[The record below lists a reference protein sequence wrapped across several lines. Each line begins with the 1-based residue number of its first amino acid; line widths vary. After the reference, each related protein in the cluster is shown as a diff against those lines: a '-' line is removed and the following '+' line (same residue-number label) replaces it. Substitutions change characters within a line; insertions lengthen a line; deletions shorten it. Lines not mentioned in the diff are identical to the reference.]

1 MAGKNFEG
9 DEEQVSNC
17 NLTKIIKF
25 WDLRTDGPG
34 RGRRLCRIKS
44 KLTTIRYIFT
54 KNFVYA
60 KKLAAKLNFLGQLK
74 TIESIFN
81 GTKLNRFSLRFVDH
95 EVESAY
101 NDTAIAR
108 SIGVMRLSLLS
119 AIIIYAA
126 FSILDFYAI
135 PEVFKEA
142 AIIRFCFA
150 IPIFLI
156 VFGLT
161 YTKYYAIFAQP
172 GAAFC
177 MLASGVSII
186 VMTAIADEPGNYLY
200 YAGLTP
206 LIIFCCCL
214 PPTRFLYASFVTVF
228 LIAAYHIAAIWYNPI
243 PLLILMANDF
253 FLLTAAGMGVFAAYF
268 QELAQRRDFINMKML
283 DEERVKSDI
292 LAEKAQAANHS
303 KSEFLA
309 IMSHELRTP
318 LNAIIGF
325 SEILEKEMFGPLGKE
340 QYQEYSHDI
349 NVSGQHLLSIINDIL
364 DLSKAEAGKLV
375 LQEEEVSIV
384 DTVNSTL
391 RVIRDNAAERGVRL
405 IFDVPSRDHRMIGDP
420 RLLAQ
425 VFLNLFSNA
434 VKFTHK
440 GGSVSIGFQSLEN
453 GNLQIRIRDT
463 GIGIDP
469 ENIEKVFDPFVQI
482 ESSMARNYDGTG
494 LGLPLTK
501 NIMELHSG
509 TITLDSRLGEGTV
522 AIVEFPKE
530 RLVDRQI
537 DGDSG
542 RAKAARG

>member
-1 MAGKNFEG
+1 MHLLGHFATIQSVF
-9 DEEQVSNC
+9 
-17 NLTKIIKF
+17 
-25 WDLRTDGPG
+25 DG
-34 RGRRLCRIKS
+34 
-44 KLTTIRYIFT
+44 T
-54 KNFVYA
+54 
-60 KKLAAKLNFLGQLK
+60 
-74 TIESIFN
+74 E
-81 GTKLNRFSLRFVDH
+81 LNRFSLRFIDR
-95 EVESAY
+95 EVESDY
-101 NDTAIAR
+101 NDAAVGR
-108 SIGVMRLSLLS
+108 SLVVMRLSLLS
-119 AIIIYAA
+119 AVVIYAC
-126 FSILDFYAI
+126 FSILDYYAI
-135 PEVFKEA
+135 PEVFETA
-142 AIIRFCFA
+142 FFIRFCVA

-156 VFGLT
+156 TFFLT
-161 YTKYYAIFAQP
+161 YTRYYVTVAQP

-214 PPTRFLYASFVTVF
+214 PPTRFLYATFVTAF
-228 LIAAYHIAAIWYNPI
+228 LIVTYHISAIWLNPI

-268 QELAQRRDFINMKML
+268 QELAQRRDFINMKTL

-325 SEILEKEMFGPLGKE
+325 SEILEKEMFGPLGRD
-340 QYQEYSHDI
+340 QYKEYSKDI

-364 DLSKAEAGKLV
+364 DLSKAEAGKLM

-384 DTVNSTL
+384 DIVNSTL
-391 RVIRDNAAERGVRL
+391 RIIRDHAAERGVRL
-405 IFDVPSRDHRMIGDP
+405 AFDVPVQDYHMVGDP

-440 GGSVSIGFQSLEN
+440 GGSVAISFEEMPS
-453 GNLQIRIRDT
+453 GNLSIRIKDT

-469 ENIEKVFDPFVQI
+469 ENIEKVFAPFVQI
-482 ESSMARNYDGTG
+482 ESSMARNYEGTG

-509 TITLDSRLGEGTV
+509 TVTLESRLGEGTV
-522 AIVEFPKE
+522 AIVEFPKK
-530 RLVDRQI
+530 RLVHQY
-537 DGDSG
+537 SG
-542 RAKAARG
+542 GEDKILRARG

>member
-1 MAGKNFEG
+1 MAA
-9 DEEQVSNC
+9 
-17 NLTKIIKF
+17 NLRFI
-25 WDLRTDGPG
+25 
-34 RGRRLCRIKS
+34 
-44 KLTTIRYIFT
+44 
-54 KNFVYA
+54 
-60 KKLAAKLNFLGQLK
+60 GQFA
-74 TIESIFN
+74 TIESVLN
-81 GTKLNRFSLRFVDH
+81 GTELNRFSLRFVDRS
-95 EVESAY
+95 VESDY
-101 NDTAIAR
+101 NDAAIGR
-108 SIGVMRLSLLS
+108 SLAVMRLSLLS
-119 AIIIYAA
+119 AVIIYAC
-126 FSILDFYAI
+126 FSILDFYVI
-135 PEVFKEA
+135 PEVFEA
-142 AIIRFCFA
+142 ALLIRFGIA

-156 VFGLT
+156 TLFMT
-161 YTKYYAIFAQP
+161 YTKYYAAVAQP

-186 VMTAIADEPGNYLY
+186 VMTAIANEPGNYLY

-214 PPTRFLYASFVTVF
+214 PPTRFLYATSVTAF
-228 LIAAYHIAAIWYNPI
+228 LVVTYHIAAIWINPI

-268 QELAQRRDFINMKML
+268 QELAQRRDFINMKTL

-340 QYQEYSHDI
+340 QYKEYSKDI

-375 LQEEEVSIV
+375 LQEEEVSLV
-384 DTVNSTL
+384 DIVNSTL
-391 RVIRDNAAERGVRL
+391 RIIRDHAAERGVRL
-405 IFDVPSRDHRMIGDP
+405 AFDIPAQDYHMIGDP
-420 RLLAQ
+420 RLLVQ

-440 GGSVSIGFQSLEN
+440 GGLVAIGFEALDSS
-453 GNLQIRIRDT
+453 GNLAIRIKDT

-469 ENIEKVFDPFVQI
+469 ENIEKVFAPFVQI
-482 ESSMARNYDGTG
+482 ESSMARNYEGTG

-501 NIMELHSG
+501 NIMELHNG
-509 TITLDSRLGEGTV
+509 TITLESQLGEGTV
-522 AIVEFPKE
+522 ATVEFPKE
-530 RLVDRQI
+530 RLI
-537 DGDSG
+537 NHHTGDET
-542 RAKAARG
+542 KLQARG

>member
-1 MAGKNFEG
+1 MRF
-9 DEEQVSNC
+9 
-17 NLTKIIKF
+17 I
-25 WDLRTDGPG
+25 
-34 RGRRLCRIKS
+34 
-44 KLTTIRYIFT
+44 
-54 KNFVYA
+54 
-60 KKLAAKLNFLGQLK
+60 GQFA
-74 TIESIFN
+74 TIESVLN
-81 GTKLNRFSLRFVDH
+81 GTELNRFSLRFVDRS
-95 EVESAY
+95 VESDY
-101 NDTAIAR
+101 NDAAIGR
-108 SIGVMRLSLLS
+108 SLAVMRLSLLS
-119 AIIIYAA
+119 AVIIYAC
-126 FSILDFYAI
+126 FSILDFYVI
-135 PEVFKEA
+135 PEVFEA
-142 AIIRFCFA
+142 ALLIRFGIA

-156 VFGLT
+156 TLFMT
-161 YTKYYAIFAQP
+161 YTKYYAAVAQP

-186 VMTAIADEPGNYLY
+186 VMTAIANEPGNYLY

-214 PPTRFLYASFVTVF
+214 PPTRFLYATSVTAF
-228 LIAAYHIAAIWYNPI
+228 LVVTYHIAAIWINPI

-268 QELAQRRDFINMKML
+268 QELAQRRDFINMKTL

-340 QYQEYSHDI
+340 QYKEYSKDI

-375 LQEEEVSIV
+375 LQEEEVSLV
-384 DTVNSTL
+384 DIVNSTL
-391 RVIRDNAAERGVRL
+391 RIIRDHAAERGVRL
-405 IFDVPSRDHRMIGDP
+405 AFDIPAQDYHMIGDP
-420 RLLAQ
+420 RLLVQ

-440 GGSVSIGFQSLEN
+440 GGLVAIGFEALDSS
-453 GNLQIRIRDT
+453 GNLAIRIKDT

-469 ENIEKVFDPFVQI
+469 ENIEKVFAPFVQI
-482 ESSMARNYDGTG
+482 ESSMARNYEGTG

-501 NIMELHSG
+501 NIMELHNG
-509 TITLDSRLGEGTV
+509 TITLESQLGEGTV
-522 AIVEFPKE
+522 ATVEFPKE
-530 RLVDRQI
+530 RLI
-537 DGDSG
+537 NHHTGDET
-542 RAKAARG
+542 KLQARG

>member
-1 MAGKNFEG
+1 
-9 DEEQVSNC
+9 
-17 NLTKIIKF
+17 
-25 WDLRTDGPG
+25 LRF
-34 RGRRLCRIKS
+34 I
-44 KLTTIRYIFT
+44 
-54 KNFVYA
+54 
-60 KKLAAKLNFLGQLK
+60 GQFA
-74 TIESIFN
+74 TIESVLN
-81 GTKLNRFSLRFVDH
+81 GTELNRFSLRFVDRS
-95 EVESAY
+95 VESDY
-101 NDTAIAR
+101 NDAAIGR
-108 SIGVMRLSLLS
+108 SLAVMRLSLLS
-119 AIIIYAA
+119 AVIIYAC
-126 FSILDFYAI
+126 FSILDFYVI
-135 PEVFKEA
+135 PEVFEA
-142 AIIRFCFA
+142 ALLIRFGIA

-156 VFGLT
+156 TLFMT
-161 YTKYYAIFAQP
+161 YTKYYAAVAQP

-186 VMTAIADEPGNYLY
+186 VMTAIANEPGNYLY

-214 PPTRFLYASFVTVF
+214 PPTRFLYATSVTAF
-228 LIAAYHIAAIWYNPI
+228 LVVTYHIAAIWINPI

-268 QELAQRRDFINMKML
+268 QELAQRRDFINMKTL

-340 QYQEYSHDI
+340 QYKEYSKDI

-375 LQEEEVSIV
+375 LQEEEVSLV
-384 DTVNSTL
+384 DIVNSTL
-391 RVIRDNAAERGVRL
+391 RIIRDHAAERGVRL
-405 IFDVPSRDHRMIGDP
+405 AFDIPAQDYHMIGDP
-420 RLLAQ
+420 RLLVQ

-440 GGSVSIGFQSLEN
+440 GGLVAIGFEALDSS
-453 GNLQIRIRDT
+453 GNLAIRIKDT

-469 ENIEKVFDPFVQI
+469 ENIEKVFAPFVQI
-482 ESSMARNYDGTG
+482 ESSMARNYEGTG

-501 NIMELHSG
+501 NIMELHNG
-509 TITLDSRLGEGTV
+509 TITLESQLGEGTV
-522 AIVEFPKE
+522 ATVEFPKE
-530 RLVDRQI
+530 RLI
-537 DGDSG
+537 NHHTGDET
-542 RAKAARG
+542 KLQARG

>member
-1 MAGKNFEG
+1 MAA
-9 DEEQVSNC
+9 
-17 NLTKIIKF
+17 NLRFI
-25 WDLRTDGPG
+25 
-34 RGRRLCRIKS
+34 
-44 KLTTIRYIFT
+44 
-54 KNFVYA
+54 
-60 KKLAAKLNFLGQLK
+60 GQFA
-74 TIESIFN
+74 TIESVLN
-81 GTKLNRFSLRFVDH
+81 GTELNRFSLRFVDRS
-95 EVESAY
+95 VESDY
-101 NDTAIAR
+101 NDAAIAR
-108 SIGVMRLSLLS
+108 SLAVMRLSLLS
-119 AIIIYAA
+119 AVIIYAC
-126 FSILDFYAI
+126 FSILDYYVI
-135 PEVFKEA
+135 PEVFEA
-142 AIIRFCFA
+142 ALLIRFCVA

-156 VFGLT
+156 TLFLT
-161 YTKYYAIFAQP
+161 YTKYYAVVAQP

-186 VMTAIADEPGNYLY
+186 FMTAIADEPGNYLY

-214 PPTRFLYASFVTVF
+214 PPTRFLYATSVTAF
-228 LIAAYHIAAIWYNPI
+228 LVVTYHIAAIWINPI

-268 QELAQRRDFINMKML
+268 QELAQRRDFINMKTL

-340 QYQEYSHDI
+340 QYKEYSKDI

-375 LQEEEVSIV
+375 LQEEEVSLV
-384 DTVNSTL
+384 DIVNSTL
-391 RVIRDNAAERGVRL
+391 RIIRDHAAERGVRL
-405 IFDVPSRDHRMIGDP
+405 AFDVPAHDFHMIGDP
-420 RLLAQ
+420 RLLVQ

-440 GGSVSIGFQSLEN
+440 GGLVTIGFEVVKSSS
-453 GNLQIRIRDT
+453 NLAIRIKDT

-469 ENIEKVFDPFVQI
+469 ENIEKVFAPFVQI
-482 ESSMARNYDGTG
+482 ESSMVRNYEGTG

-501 NIMELHSG
+501 NIMELHNG
-509 TITLDSRLGEGTV
+509 TITLDSQLGEGTV
-522 AIVEFPKE
+522 ATVEFPKE
-530 RLVDRQI
+530 RLI
-537 DGDSG
+537 NHHSGDEKKL
-542 RAKAARG
+542 RARG

>member
-1 MAGKNFEG
+1 M
-9 DEEQVSNC
+9 Q
-17 NLTKIIKF
+17 
-25 WDLRTDGPG
+25 
-34 RGRRLCRIKS
+34 
-44 KLTTIRYIFT
+44 
-54 KNFVYA
+54 
-60 KKLAAKLNFLGQLK
+60 FLGQLR
-74 TIESIFN
+74 TIESVLN
-81 GTKLNRFSLRFVDH
+81 GTELNRFSLRFVDRD
-95 EVESAY
+95 VEGAY
-101 NDTAIAR
+101 NDAAIGR
-108 SIGVMRLSLLS
+108 SLVVMRLSLFS
-119 AIIIYAA
+119 AVVIYGC
-126 FSILDFYAI
+126 FSVLDYYVI
-135 PEVFKEA
+135 PEVFEIA
-142 AIIRFCFA
+142 LFIRFCIA
-150 IPIFLI
+150 LPIFLI
-156 VFGLT
+156 TFALT
-161 YTKYYAIFAQP
+161 YTKYYSIVAQP

-177 MLASGVSII
+177 MLASGLSII
-186 VMTAIADEPGNYLY
+186 VMTAIADQPGSYLY

-214 PPTRFLYASFVTVF
+214 PPTRFLYATSVTAF
-228 LIAAYHIAAIWYNPI
+228 LVIAYHISAIWVNPI
-243 PLLILMANDF
+243 PPLILMANDS
-253 FLLTAAGMGVFAAYF
+253 FLITAAGMGVFAAYF
-268 QELAQRRDFINMKML
+268 QELAQRRDFINMKTL

-340 QYQEYSHDI
+340 QYKEYSKDI

-364 DLSKAEAGKLV
+364 DLSKAEAGKLI

-384 DTVNSTL
+384 DIVNSTL
-391 RVIRDNAAERGVRL
+391 RIIRDHAAERGVRL
-405 IFDVPSRDHRMIGDP
+405 AFDVPGYDYHMIGDP

-440 GGSVSIGFQSLEN
+440 GGAVSISFEEMTS
-453 GNLQIRIRDT
+453 GNLKIKIKDT
-463 GIGIDP
+463 GIGIDL

-482 ESSMARNYDGTG
+482 ESSMARNYEGTG

-509 TITLDSRLGEGTV
+509 SITLDSKLGEGTV

-530 RLVDRQI
+530 RLISRLN
-537 DGDSG
+537 DGEDKQV
-542 RAKAARG
+542 RARG

>member
-1 MAGKNFEG
+1 MAA
-9 DEEQVSNC
+9 
-17 NLTKIIKF
+17 NLRFI
-25 WDLRTDGPG
+25 
-34 RGRRLCRIKS
+34 
-44 KLTTIRYIFT
+44 
-54 KNFVYA
+54 
-60 KKLAAKLNFLGQLK
+60 GQFA
-74 TIESIFN
+74 TIESVLN
-81 GTKLNRFSLRFVDH
+81 GTELNRFSLRFVDRS
-95 EVESAY
+95 VESDY
-101 NDTAIAR
+101 NDAAIGR
-108 SIGVMRLSLLS
+108 SLAVMRLSLLS
-119 AIIIYAA
+119 AVIIYAC
-126 FSILDFYAI
+126 FSILDFYVI
-135 PEVFKEA
+135 PEVFEA
-142 AIIRFCFA
+142 ALLIRFGIA

-156 VFGLT
+156 TLFMT
-161 YTKYYAIFAQP
+161 YTKYYAAVAQP

-186 VMTAIADEPGNYLY
+186 VMTAIANEPGNYLY

-214 PPTRFLYASFVTVF
+214 PPTRFLYATSVTAF
-228 LIAAYHIAAIWYNPI
+228 LVVTYHIAAIWINPI

-268 QELAQRRDFINMKML
+268 QELAQRRDFINMKTL

-340 QYQEYSHDI
+340 QYKEYSKDI

-375 LQEEEVSIV
+375 LQEEEVSLV
-384 DTVNSTL
+384 DIVNSTL
-391 RVIRDNAAERGVRL
+391 RIIRDHAAERGVRL
-405 IFDVPSRDHRMIGDP
+405 AFDIPAQDYHMIGDP
-420 RLLAQ
+420 RLLVQ

-440 GGSVSIGFQSLEN
+440 GGLVAIGFEALDSS
-453 GNLQIRIRDT
+453 GNLAIRIKDT

-469 ENIEKVFDPFVQI
+469 ENIEKVFAPFVQI
-482 ESSMARNYDGTG
+482 ESSMARNYEGTG

-501 NIMELHSG
+501 NIMELHNG
-509 TITLDSRLGEGTV
+509 TITLDSQLGEGTV
-522 AIVEFPKE
+522 ATVEFPKE
-530 RLVDRQI
+530 RLI
-537 DGDSG
+537 NHHTGDET
-542 RAKAARG
+542 KLQARG

>member
-1 MAGKNFEG
+1 
-9 DEEQVSNC
+9 
-17 NLTKIIKF
+17 
-25 WDLRTDGPG
+25 
-34 RGRRLCRIKS
+34 
-44 KLTTIRYIFT
+44 
-54 KNFVYA
+54 
-60 KKLAAKLNFLGQLK
+60 LAANLRFIGQFA
-74 TIESIFN
+74 TIESVLN
-81 GTKLNRFSLRFVDH
+81 GTELNRFSLRFVDRS
-95 EVESAY
+95 VESDY
-101 NDTAIAR
+101 NDAAIGR
-108 SIGVMRLSLLS
+108 SLAVMRLSLLS
-119 AIIIYAA
+119 AVIIYAC
-126 FSILDFYAI
+126 FSILDFYVI
-135 PEVFKEA
+135 PEVFEA
-142 AIIRFCFA
+142 ALLIRFGIA

-156 VFGLT
+156 TLFMT
-161 YTKYYAIFAQP
+161 YTKYYAAVAQP

-186 VMTAIADEPGNYLY
+186 VMTAIANEPGNYLY

-214 PPTRFLYASFVTVF
+214 PPTRFLYATSVTAF
-228 LIAAYHIAAIWYNPI
+228 LVVTYHIAAIWINPI

-268 QELAQRRDFINMKML
+268 QELAQRRDFINMKTL

-340 QYQEYSHDI
+340 QYKEYSKDI

-375 LQEEEVSIV
+375 LQEEEVSLV
-384 DTVNSTL
+384 DIVNSTL
-391 RVIRDNAAERGVRL
+391 RIIRDHAAERGVRL
-405 IFDVPSRDHRMIGDP
+405 AFDIPAQDYHMIGDP
-420 RLLAQ
+420 RLLVQ

-440 GGSVSIGFQSLEN
+440 GGLVAIGFEALDSS
-453 GNLQIRIRDT
+453 GNLAIRIKDT

-469 ENIEKVFDPFVQI
+469 ENIEKVFAPFVQI
-482 ESSMARNYDGTG
+482 ESSMARNYEGTG

-501 NIMELHSG
+501 NIMELHNG
-509 TITLDSRLGEGTV
+509 TITLESQLGEGTV
-522 AIVEFPKE
+522 ATVEFPKE
-530 RLVDRQI
+530 RLI
-537 DGDSG
+537 NHHTGDET
-542 RAKAARG
+542 KLQARG